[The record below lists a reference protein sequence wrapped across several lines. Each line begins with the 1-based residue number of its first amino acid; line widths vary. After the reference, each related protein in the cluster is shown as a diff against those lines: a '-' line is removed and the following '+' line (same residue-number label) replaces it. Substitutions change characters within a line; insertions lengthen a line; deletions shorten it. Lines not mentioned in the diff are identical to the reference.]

1 MQHSLTYLKRRPTL
15 FVGHTDDLKIETPSR
30 RVWLART
37 GVRDG
42 EPYNNRV
49 SIEELSNN
57 GWKVVEDYQAI

>member
-1 MQHSLTYLKRRPTL
+1 MEYSLTYLKRRPTL
-15 FVGHTDDLKIETPSR
+15 YVGQTNNLKIETPNR

-37 GVRDG
+37 GIQDG